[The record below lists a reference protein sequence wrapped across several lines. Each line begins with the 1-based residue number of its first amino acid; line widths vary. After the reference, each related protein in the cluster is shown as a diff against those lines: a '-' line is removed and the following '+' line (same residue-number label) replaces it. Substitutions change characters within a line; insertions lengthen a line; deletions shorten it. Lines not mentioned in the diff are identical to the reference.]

1 MWFNASL
8 IETVLFRK
16 HFHQYICVEIVQKC
30 SKILIILNKTVKADS
45 DSFQKKS
52 FEKQL
57 KKLLRMRVFFCYSLT
72 ESLKYLERDSRKIGA
87 ASHDL
92 QEIAL
97 KAEESPL
104 KLTHSVLNRQSQ
116 QSFKLIIFVGE
127 LALGWR

>member
-1 MWFNASL
+1 ML
-8 IETVLFRK
+8 IRILFK
-16 HFHQYICVEIVQKC
+16 KKC
-30 SKILIILNKTVKADS
+30 
-45 DSFQKKS
+45 

-57 KKLLRMRVFFCYSLT
+57 KKLLRMRVFCYSLT

-87 ASHDL
+87 ACHDL

-97 KAEESPL
+97 KAEFPL
-104 KLTHSVLNRQSQ
+104 KPTQSILNRQSQ